1 MPYHHMA
8 VNLSDSVPL
17 EDGVYCS
24 WLKLLSH
31 RLSLQALYTN
41 WKENPGD
48 SVIKAGE
55 PMN

>member
-8 VNLSDSVPL
+8 VNLSDSVWLIKPL

-48 SVIKAGE
+48 SII
-55 PMN
+55 

>member
-8 VNLSDSVPL
+8 VNLSDSVWLIKPL

-41 WKENPGD
+41 WKENSGD
-48 SVIKAGE
+48 SVI
-55 PMN
+55 